1 MGHTFCVM
9 VQKPADSISLHLQ
22 HAKAPK
28 KFHDSQVTPLG
39 IKVTATEAV
48 VIPPQTVTSVPISVA
63 FPKDATC
70 LLVER
75 MEHRNRAQESFFGA
89 PCSLIQK
96 DNPFLQ
102 VANFTDHLATIQKGC
117 ILGWAQDAASYLDS
131 EHNKSEEEVTCLHAH
146 ASAICT
152 IVSDL
157 LDQSNPAQSGQEEE
171 EEGEAE
177 RGCKTAEVPDPDP
190 ISTLDLLSQVNFS
203 PDLTPEQCKKL
214 VEVVLNQEQQSL

>member
-1 MGHTFCVM
+1 M
-9 VQKPADSISLHLQ
+9 
-22 HAKAPK
+22 
-28 KFHDSQVTPLG
+28 
-39 IKVTATEAV
+39 TATEAV

-102 VANFTDHLATIQKGC
+102 VANFTDHPATIQKGR
-117 ILGWAQDAASYLDS
+117 ILGWAQNPASYLDS
-131 EHNKSEEEVTCLHAH
+131 EQSKTEEEVAHLHAH
-146 ASAICT
+146 ASVICT
-152 IVSDL
+152 IANDL

-171 EEGEAE
+171 ELEGEAV
-177 RGCKTAEVPDPDP
+177 TTSV
-190 ISTLDLLSQVNFS
+190 
-203 PDLTPEQCKKL
+203 
-214 VEVVLNQEQQSL
+214 QSGIT